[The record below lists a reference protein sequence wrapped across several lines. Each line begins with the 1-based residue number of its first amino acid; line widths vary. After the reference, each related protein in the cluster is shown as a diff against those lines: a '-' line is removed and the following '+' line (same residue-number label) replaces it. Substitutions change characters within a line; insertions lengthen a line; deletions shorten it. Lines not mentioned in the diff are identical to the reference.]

1 MISCTIDQWLRGA
14 LTGYGLPGLVSAFS
28 VLLLLLAARKMRREH
43 LRPPLWLA
51 LAHNAPALAMLLLGL
66 LAGIT
71 FLWSVS

>member
-43 LRPPLWLA
+43 LSQGEPERR
-51 LAHNAPALAMLLLGL
+51 AHNAPALAMLLLGL